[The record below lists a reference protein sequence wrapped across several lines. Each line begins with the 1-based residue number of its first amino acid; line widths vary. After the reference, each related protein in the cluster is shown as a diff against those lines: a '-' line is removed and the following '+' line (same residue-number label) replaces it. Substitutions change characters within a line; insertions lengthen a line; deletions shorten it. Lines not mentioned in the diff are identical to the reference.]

1 MAKPAEVTDAT
12 FEEEVLKSGEP
23 VLVDFWAP
31 WCGPCRM
38 VAPLVEELAGEYDG
52 KVKFVKLNTDDNMQ
66 TRRQVR
72 HPQHPHAADVQ
83 GRRACRPDHRLPA
96 QGRPQEDDR
105 EGAGVRT
112 MARKEYEIVII
123 GGGPAGLAAG
133 LYAARARRKT
143 VLLEKGV
150 IGGQIALTELVENY
164 PGIPS
169 INGFDLAQAMLN
181 QAESY
186 GLEVEYAETTGIEQD
201 GRLWLV
207 RSAEDEYVAK
217 AVIVTAGADYNKLGV
232 PGEERL
238 TGRGVSYCATCD
250 AAFFKEQHVAVV
262 GGGDAALDEGLF
274 TTRFADKV
282 TVIHRRD
289 KLRAGAIL
297 QERAFANPKMEF
309 VWNTVVTEVLGE
321 DAVTGVRLHN
331 RETGEESTMD
341 VAAVFVFIGQ
351 HPNTGFLGGLVP
363 VDEGGHALVSEWM
376 ETELPGLYV
385 AGDARRNSAR
395 QVVSSAGDGA
405 TAAIAAEHYISSSFG
420 E

>member
-1 MAKPAEVTDAT
+1 
-12 FEEEVLKSGEP
+12 
-23 VLVDFWAP
+23 
-31 WCGPCRM
+31 
-38 VAPLVEELAGEYDG
+38 
-52 KVKFVKLNTDDNMQ
+52 
-66 TRRQVR
+66 
-72 HPQHPHAADVQ
+72 
-83 GRRACRPDHRLPA
+83 
-96 QGRPQEDDR
+96 
-105 EGAGVRT
+105 

-164 PGIPS
+164 PGIPT

-181 QAESY
+181 QAETY

-207 RSAEDEYVAK
+207 RTAEDEYVAK

-250 AAFFKEQHVAVV
+250 AAFFKGQHVIVV
-262 GGGDAALDEGLF
+262 GGGDAAMDEGLF

-321 DAVTGVRLHN
+321 DGVTGVRLHN
-331 RETGEESTMD
+331 RETGEDSTMD
-341 VAAVFVFIGQ
+341 IAAVFVFIGQ

-405 TAAIAAEHYISSSFG
+405 TAAIAAEHYLANTFG

>member
-1 MAKPAEVTDAT
+1 
-12 FEEEVLKSGEP
+12 
-23 VLVDFWAP
+23 
-31 WCGPCRM
+31 
-38 VAPLVEELAGEYDG
+38 
-52 KVKFVKLNTDDNMQ
+52 
-66 TRRQVR
+66 
-72 HPQHPHAADVQ
+72 
-83 GRRACRPDHRLPA
+83 
-96 QGRPQEDDR
+96 
-105 EGAGVRT
+105 

-186 GLEVEYAETTGIEQD
+186 GLEVEYAETTAIEQE

-207 RSAEDEYVAK
+207 RTAEDEYVAK
-217 AVIVTAGADYNKLGV
+217 AIIVTAGADYNKLGV

-282 TVIHRRD
+282 TVFHRRD
-289 KLRAGAIL
+289 KLRASAIL

-309 VWNTVVTEVLGE
+309 VWNTVVTEILGE
-321 DAVTGVRLHN
+321 DGVTGVRLHN
-331 RETGEESTMD
+331 RETGEGSTTD
-341 VAAVFVFIGQ
+341 IAAVFIFIGQ

-363 VDEGGHALVSEWM
+363 LDEGGHALVSEWM

-405 TAAIAAEHYISSSFG
+405 TASIAAEHYLSNSFPD
-420 E
+420 

>member
-1 MAKPAEVTDAT
+1 
-12 FEEEVLKSGEP
+12 
-23 VLVDFWAP
+23 
-31 WCGPCRM
+31 
-38 VAPLVEELAGEYDG
+38 
-52 KVKFVKLNTDDNMQ
+52 
-66 TRRQVR
+66 
-72 HPQHPHAADVQ
+72 
-83 GRRACRPDHRLPA
+83 
-96 QGRPQEDDR
+96 
-105 EGAGVRT
+105 

-150 IGGQIALTELVENY
+150 IGGQIALTEIVENY

-186 GLEVEYAETTGIEQD
+186 GLEVEYAETTAIEQE

-207 RSAEDEYVAK
+207 RTAEDEYVAK

-282 TVIHRRD
+282 TVFHRRD
-289 KLRAGAIL
+289 KLRASAIL
-297 QERAFANPKMEF
+297 QERAIANPKMEF
-309 VWNTVVTEVLGE
+309 VWNTVVTEILGE

-341 VAAVFVFIGQ
+341 VAGVFIFIGQ
-351 HPNTGFLGGLVP
+351 HPNTGFLGALVP
-363 VDEGGHALVSEWM
+363 LDEGGHALVSEWM

-405 TAAIAAEHYISSSFG
+405 TAAIAAEHYLANNFG

>member
-1 MAKPAEVTDAT
+1 
-12 FEEEVLKSGEP
+12 
-23 VLVDFWAP
+23 
-31 WCGPCRM
+31 
-38 VAPLVEELAGEYDG
+38 
-52 KVKFVKLNTDDNMQ
+52 
-66 TRRQVR
+66 
-72 HPQHPHAADVQ
+72 
-83 GRRACRPDHRLPA
+83 
-96 QGRPQEDDR
+96 
-105 EGAGVRT
+105 

-207 RSAEDEYVAK
+207 RTAEDEYVAK

-262 GGGDAALDEGLF
+262 GGGDAAMDEGLF

-321 DAVTGVRLHN
+321 DGVTGVRLHN
-331 RETGEESTMD
+331 RETDEDSTMD
-341 VAAVFVFIGQ
+341 LAAVFIFIGQ

-363 VDEGGHALVSEWM
+363 VDEGGHAVVSEWM